1 MDDIRLQLND
11 LTQMEL
17 DQLFYALLNAFCG
30 VRHELRSN
38 TEHTWGSL
46 LIVQQGL
53 EDFSLEVVREAAHVM
68 LLVGFLKSLDDRGDT
83 FGGSGLTQL
92 GGVRLRYYK
101 SATYSQWLGL
111 ALAMLAMVIIVAM
124 QYTFRYSPYISAM
137 LFPLVMATHR
147 YYYP

>member
-53 EDFSLEVVREAAHVM
+53 ADFSLEVVREAAHVM
-68 LLVGFLKSLDDRGDT
+68 LLVGFLKSLDDRVNPKFCVNSELWCKTEQNIHGRQR
-83 FGGSGLTQL
+83 FQPL
-92 GGVRLRYYK
+92 
-101 SATYSQWLGL
+101 
-111 ALAMLAMVIIVAM
+111 
-124 QYTFRYSPYISAM
+124 SPC
-137 LFPLVMATHR
+137 L
-147 YYYP
+147 